1 MPPTPP
7 LVTIAIPLTVVPVPL
22 ATVEV
27 VTVRVVAITVARVGK
42 EEDIT
47 VAKVAKEDT
56 VEEETRV
63 APFTTVGAVPP
74 LSTPPIRTGVTMDVA
89 EITATRTAMAV
100 AMDETVIIMGT
111 ARRTTITGVA
121 TLFDSFLSSRGQR
134 INNQRSLSFD
144 EEGILFHVYVF
155 MHYLCNAQRT
165 IHPIHSKKVILRNN
179 GKKESKSGGMC
190 CVIRYLSITMTQ
202 YLISRYIYIYI
213 YLYILSVYS

>member
-7 LVTIAIPLTVVPVPL
+7 LVTIAIPLTVVLVPP

-27 VTVRVVAITVARVGK
+27 ATVRLVAITVARVGK

-47 VAKVAKEDT
+47 VARAGKEDT

-63 APFTTVGAVPP
+63 APFITVGAVPP

-89 EITATRTAMAV
+89 DTARRTAMAV

-121 TLFDSFLSSRGQR
+121 TLFDSFLSSRG
-134 INNQRSLSFD
+134 
-144 EEGILFHVYVF
+144 
-155 MHYLCNAQRT
+155 
-165 IHPIHSKKVILRNN
+165 
-179 GKKESKSGGMC
+179 
-190 CVIRYLSITMTQ
+190 
-202 YLISRYIYIYI
+202 
-213 YLYILSVYS
+213 